1 MGAAKTGAR
10 EQVEDVQDY
19 RVVFVGDD
27 ELPDEQ
33 DWAFVEY
40 CDRDETV
47 FALKK
52 SRLTEVVLEDAWRA
66 YVEKVGA

>member
-1 MGAAKTGAR
+1 MGATKTGAG
-10 EQVEDVQDY
+10 EQVEEVLDY

-40 CDRDETV
+40 RDETV

-52 SRLTEVVLEDAWRA
+52 SRLTEVVLEDAWRTF
-66 YVEKVGA
+66 VERVSA